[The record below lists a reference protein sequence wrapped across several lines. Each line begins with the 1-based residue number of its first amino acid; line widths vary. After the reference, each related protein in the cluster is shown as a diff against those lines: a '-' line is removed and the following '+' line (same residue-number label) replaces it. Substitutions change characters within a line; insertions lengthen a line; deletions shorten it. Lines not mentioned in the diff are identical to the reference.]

1 MKNQNIEFFQLFE
14 HESST
19 YTYLLIDKKTREA
32 VIIDPVIETVDRD
45 LQLISELNAKLKY
58 VLDTHVHADHITAAG
73 KIREKTGAK
82 TVVSRAAQVEC
93 VDVSADDQEILK
105 FGEHQ
110 IKVLQTPGHTDGCLS
125 FLIDH
130 AVFTGDS
137 LMIRANGRT
146 DFQQGSS
153 ETLYK
158 SITEKLFTLPD
169 ETLVYPGHDYRG
181 QTVSTIGL
189 EKKYNP
195 RIGGGRTLN
204 EFVKIM
210 SELKLA
216 NPKKIHQAVPANLM
230 CGRVENGLLFQPQN
244 VDGIPEIT
252 VQKLFEKYQQ
262 ATMIDVRRPDE
273 WVGEY
278 GHIEG
283 VKMVTMG
290 PELETYLNTLDK
302 EKEYVFVCRSGARSG
317 NVTQYCL
324 QIGFKHVINMQGGM
338 IAWNQHGFPV
348 TRELK

>member
-1 MKNQNIEFFQLFE
+1 MKNKNIEFFQLFE

-19 YTYLLIDKKTREA
+19 YTYLLVDKKTREA
-32 VIIDPVIETVDRD
+32 VIIDPVIETVERD
-45 LQLISELNAKLKY
+45 LQLLSELNAKLKY

-93 VDVSADDQEILK
+93 VDVPADDKDVLK
-105 FGEHQ
+105 FGEHSIQ
-110 IKVLQTPGHTDGCLS
+110 ILQTPGHTDGCLS
-125 FLIDH
+125 FLIDD

-153 ETLYK
+153 ETLYH
-158 SITEKLFTLPD
+158 SITEKLFSLPD

-181 QTVSTIGL
+181 QTVTTIGL

-195 RIGGGRTLN
+195 RIGGGRTLQ

-216 NPKKIHQAVPANLM
+216 NPKKIHQAVPANLL
-230 CGRVENGLLFQPQN
+230 CGKVKNNLLFQPQN

-252 VQKLFEKYQQ
+252 VQTLHEQFQN
-262 ATMIDVRRPDE
+262 ANMIDVRRPDE

-283 VKMVTMG
+283 AKMVTMG
-290 PELETYLNTLDK
+290 PELEAYLATLDK

-317 NVTQYCL
+317 NVTHYCL
-324 QIGFKHVINMQGGM
+324 QQGFKHVINMQGGM

-348 TRELK
+348 TREMK